1 LLFHEGKES
10 NLHVVQ
16 VTEQI
21 LLLITFGRETQV
33 GRVRLYTSR
42 ALEVL
47 KPVFEGAE
55 NVGGDDVI
63 DRDYSREAGEA
74 IDDMFPGQTNR

>member
-1 LLFHEGKES
+1 
-10 NLHVVQ
+10 VVQ

-21 LLLITFGRETQV
+21 LLLIAFGRETQV

-47 KPVFEGAE
+47 KPVFEPAE
-55 NVGGDDVI
+55 DKAGETALM
-63 DRDYSREAGEA
+63 DRDYSTQAGEA
-74 IDDMFPGQTNR
+74 IDGLFRVEE